1 MTHEVDRWDAEEW
14 LQEHKDIWNH
24 PMVRDRTETNGYEVA
39 DLMAEF
45 ANYILDKQ
53 KQKTKDMTKTA
64 VEWFAEKVEQHLLT
78 FGSIQP
84 NVLSKFKQQAKEMD
98 KQQKMDAYN
107 QGYRDGEVDAHNPTN
122 ISKDISEFSNAEN
135 YIKETYGGNK

>member
-1 MTHEVDRWDAEEW
+1 M
-14 LQEHKDIWNH
+14 
-24 PMVRDRTETNGYEVA
+24 
-39 DLMAEF
+39 
-45 ANYILDKQ
+45 KQ
-53 KQKTKDMTKTA
+53 TA
-64 VEWFAEKVEQHLLT
+64 VEWFEEKVEQHLLT

>member
-1 MTHEVDRWDAEEW
+1 M
-14 LQEHKDIWNH
+14 
-24 PMVRDRTETNGYEVA
+24 
-39 DLMAEF
+39 
-45 ANYILDKQ
+45 KQ
-53 KQKTKDMTKTA
+53 TA
-64 VEWFAEKVEQHLLT
+64 VEWLIEQMLNQMELRIENT
-78 FGSIQP
+78 QTGIGLFE
-84 NVLSKFKQQAKEMD
+84 QAKEMD